1 LDGKT
6 IEFLSADEITDLTE
20 SVELQQ
26 DQLMDNLLAEVAALP
41 EDKRLTYCR
50 KMLPA
55 IFRQV
60 SEIKQA
66 QAEKI
71 LAKLL
76 GVSARII
83 RKEFKQRISI
93 EWFDNEGNFIPPP
106 LAERFLEEYPIIYD
120 RQDIFVHRDGI
131 YHGNGRNIIKRL
143 TQDVLGDH
151 YRDMH
156 GNEISRYIETKIY
169 QEGSMLDQNPNIIN
183 LDNGIIDMQDWRDTG
198 VLTLKKHNPEY
209 LSSIRIPVKYD
220 PSATCPKIKQFL
232 IDILPADCQDLIY
245 EIIGHLLFPD
255 CRFQKAFM
263 LTGQG
268 SNGKSVLLA
277 MIERFI
283 GTKNTSSVSLQDL
296 SENKFRAAE
305 LSGKLVNIFPDISSK
320 FMEDSALFKA
330 MVSGDRIT
338 VERKGQNPFQIKN
351 TARLMFSA
359 NEIPRSKD
367 NSHAFFR
374 RWIII
379 KFSASFPEGDPRRD
393 ENLLSK
399 ITTPEEMSGLL
410 NMALEG
416 FARLCTNRRFSQP
429 NSIIIELEKYKTDN
443 DTVKQFVPECCNV
456 GEQAWEEKSTLY
468 ESYKKWCLDGSYHPV
483 TRQKFNVRLL
493 ELCPGVIED
502 RNGST
507 RRWRG
512 IGLVN
517 VKRYY

>member
-1 LDGKT
+1 VDL
-6 IEFLSADEITDLTE
+6 ADLLTDAEKNNINQNEEI
-20 SVELQQ
+20 QI
-26 DQLMDNLLAEVAALP
+26 DQLMDNMLAEVTALP
-41 EDKRLTYCR
+41 EDKRLIYCR
-50 KMLPA
+50 KMIPA
-55 IFRQV
+55 VFRQV

-66 QAEKI
+66 QAEKT

-83 RKEFKQRISI
+83 RKEFKQRVSV
-93 EWFDNEGNFIPPP
+93 EWFDNEGIFIPPP
-106 LAERFLEEYPIIYD
+106 LAERFLEEYPIVYD
-120 RQDIFVHRDGI
+120 RQDVFIHRNGT
-131 YHGNGRNIIKRL
+131 YQPNGRAIIKRL

-156 GNEISRYIETKIY
+156 GNEITRYIETKIY
-169 QEGSMLDQNPNIIN
+169 QEGSILDQNPNIIN
-183 LDNGIIDMQDWRDTG
+183 LDNGIIDMHDWRETG
-198 VLTLKKHNPEY
+198 ILTLKKHAPEY

-220 PSATCPKIKQFL
+220 PSADCPKIKQFL

-263 LTGQG
+263 FTGQG
-268 SNGKSVLLA
+268 SNGKSVILA
-277 MIERFI
+277 MIEHFI

-296 SENKFRAAE
+296 SDNKFRAAE

-320 FMEDSALFKA
+320 FMEESALFKA

-359 NEIPRSKD
+359 NDIPRSKD
-367 NSHAFFR
+367 NSYAFFR

-399 ITTPEEMSGLL
+399 ITTPVEMSGLL

-416 FARLCTNRRFSQP
+416 FARLCTNRSFSQP
-429 NSIIIELEKYKTDN
+429 DSIIIELEKYKIDN

-456 GEQAWEEKSTLY
+456 LEGAFEEKSKLY
-468 ESYKKWCLDGSYHPV
+468 DAFKKWCIDWSFYPV
-483 TRQKFNVRLL
+483 T
-493 ELCPGVIED
+493 
-502 RNGST
+502 
-507 RRWRG
+507 
-512 IGLVN
+512 
-517 VKRYY
+517 

>member
-1 LDGKT
+1 MDGT
-6 IEFLSADEITDLTE
+6 ATEFLTADEIAGLTE
-20 SVELQQ
+20 SAELQQ
-26 DQLMDNLLAEVAALP
+26 DQEMDNLLAEVARLP

-50 KMLPA
+50 KMIPPV
-55 IFRQV
+55 FRQV

-66 QAEKI
+66 QAEKT

-76 GVSARII
+76 GVSARTI
-83 RKEFKQRISI
+83 RKEFKQRVSV
-93 EWFDNEGNFIPPP
+93 EWFGNEGEFIPPP
-106 LAERFLEEYPIIYD
+106 LAERLLDEYSIVYD
-120 RQDIFVHRDGI
+120 RQDVFIHRDGTFQP
-131 YHGNGRNIIKRL
+131 NGRTIIKKL

-169 QEGSMLDQNPNIIN
+169 QDGSMLDQNPNIIN
-183 LDNGIIDMQDWRDTG
+183 LDNGIIDMEDWRDTG
-198 VLTLKKHNPEY
+198 VLTLKKHDPKY
-209 LSSIRIPVKYD
+209 LSSIRIPVKYN

-232 IDILPADCQDLIY
+232 TDILPADCQDLIY
-245 EIIGHLLFPD
+245 EIVGHLLFPD

-268 SNGKSVLLA
+268 SNGKTVLLA
-277 MIERFI
+277 MIEHFI

-367 NSHAFFR
+367 NSYAFFR

-379 KFSASFPEGDPRRD
+379 KFSQSFPEGDPRRD
-393 ENLLSK
+393 ENLLAK

-429 NSIIIELEKYKTDN
+429 ESIVYELEKYKTDN
-443 DTVKQFVPECCNV
+443 DTVKQFVPECCNIA
-456 GEQAWEEKSTLY
+456 ESAWTEKSKLY
-468 ESYKKWCLDGSYHPV
+468 EAYKKWCTDGSFHAV
-483 TRQKFNVRLL
+483 TRQKFNVRLV
-493 ELCPGVIED
+493 EICPGVYED
-502 RNGST
+502 RNGT
-507 RRWRG
+507 TGRKWRG
-512 IGLVN
+512 IGLVEN
-517 VKRYY
+517 NYY

>member
-1 LDGKT
+1 LDGAAT
-6 IEFLSADEITDLTE
+6 EFLSADEITELTQ
-20 SVELQQ
+20 SAELQQ
-26 DQLMDNLLAEVAALP
+26 DQQMDNLLAEVANLP

-50 KMLPA
+50 KMIPP

-66 QAEKI
+66 QAEKK

-76 GVSARII
+76 GVSARVI
-83 RKEFKQRISI
+83 RKEFKQRVSI
-93 EWFDNEGNFIPPP
+93 EWFGNEGEFIPPP
-106 LAERFLEEYPIIYD
+106 LAERILEEYPIVYD
-120 RQDIFVHRDGI
+120 RQDIFVHREGI
-131 YHGNGRNIIKRL
+131 YQPNGRSIIKRL

-198 VLTLKKHNPEY
+198 VLTLKKHSPEY

-220 PSATCPKIKQFL
+220 PSAKCPKIKQFL

-277 MIERFI
+277 MIEHFI

-367 NSHAFFR
+367 NSYAFFR

-379 KFSASFPEGDPRRD
+379 KFSQSFPEGDPRRD

-429 NSIIIELEKYKTDN
+429 DSIIDELEKYKTDN
-443 DTVKQFVPECCNV
+443 DTVKQFVPECCNIA
-456 GEQAWEEKSTLY
+456 EQAWSEKSKLY
-468 ESYKKWCLDGSYHPV
+468 EAYKKWCSDGSFHPV
-483 TRQKFNVRLL
+483 TRQKFNIRLI
-493 ELCPGVIED
+493 EICPSVFED
-502 RNGST
+502 RNGTT
-507 RRWRG
+507 RRWKG
-512 IGLVN
+512 IGLAE
-517 VKRYY
+517 KQWY

>member
-1 LDGKT
+1 MALAD
-6 IEFLSADEITDLTE
+6 FLTDEEKQNID
-20 SVELQQ
+20 Q
-26 DQLMDNLLAEVAALP
+26 DQEVQIDQRMDDLLAEISALP
-41 EDKRLTYCR
+41 DGKRLGYCR
-50 KMLPA
+50 KMIPP

-66 QAEKI
+66 QAEKQ
-71 LAKLL
+71 LSKLL
-76 GVSARII
+76 EVPIRAI
-83 RKEFKQRISI
+83 RKEFKQRVSV
-93 EWFDNEGNFIPPP
+93 EWFDNEGNFVPPP

-120 RQDIFVHRDGI
+120 RQDMFIHREGM
-131 YHGNGRNIIKRL
+131 YQSNGRTIIKKL

-156 GNEISRYIETKIY
+156 GNEIMRYIETKIY
-169 QEGSMLDQNPNIIN
+169 QEGLMLDQNPNIVN
-183 LDNGIIDMQDWRDTG
+183 LENGIIDMQDWRDTG
-198 VLTLKKHNPEY
+198 VLTLKKHAPEY

-220 PSATCPKIKQFL
+220 PSADCPKIKQFL
-232 IDILPADCQDLIY
+232 IDILPEDCQDLIY

-277 MIERFI
+277 MIEHFI

-296 SENKFRAAE
+296 SDNKFRAAE

-367 NSHAFFR
+367 NSYAFFR

-379 KFSASFPEGDPRRD
+379 KLSASFPEGDPRRD
-393 ENLLSK
+393 ENLLDK
-399 ITTPEEMSGLL
+399 ITTPGEMSGLL

-416 FARLCTNRRFSQP
+416 FARLCTNRSFSQP
-429 NSIIIELEKYKTDN
+429 SSIVIELDKYKTDN

-456 GEQAWEEKSTLY
+456 VPTAWAEKSKLY
-468 ESYKKWCLDGSYHPV
+468 ESYKKWCLDGSFHPV
-483 TRQKFNVRLL
+483 TRQKFNVRLI
-493 ELCPGVIED
+493 EICPSVFED
-502 RNGST
+502 RNGTT
-507 RRWRG
+507 RKWRG
-512 IGLVN
+512 IGLVGDN
-517 VKRYY
+517 NY